1 MKLELQTISKKLS
14 PRLKA
19 YKPARADVENFAQN
33 LEFYLNHIDSK
44 ETEENLKTHFMGLLK
59 PTYQPSH
66 TIEQYGDID
75 FVIRTDLG
83 AVVNRHH
90 KRATDAFQLVCHP
103 LKSLPVKQA
112 LAIVILAP
120 EIRWVEVKQRLGM
133 VIARDQIAPVEVLE
147 HHPVKPLVR
156 GIQQW
161 PKLDEAETRCAGG
174 RNAKDGIDL
183 AAKAQTLQ
191 VQKPRR
197 TLEVGQMCGI
207 GLAQLLEPAARDDLK
222 PQHVHELRIVAL
234 QDAKEVDDL
243 AVAVV
248 HHLKARLPRPA
259 QKHAA
264 HADEGLNI
272 GAVGDAIDARRS
284 GSWRACFCHPASWR
298 RARRGARVSLCPWWI
313 PEYELARLRA

>member
-1 MKLELQTISKKLS
+1 
-14 PRLKA
+14 
-19 YKPARADVENFAQN
+19 
-33 LEFYLNHIDSK
+33 
-44 ETEENLKTHFMGLLK
+44 
-59 PTYQPSH
+59 
-66 TIEQYGDID
+66 
-75 FVIRTDLG
+75 
-83 AVVNRHH
+83 
-90 KRATDAFQLVCHP
+90 
-103 LKSLPVKQA
+103 
-112 LAIVILAP
+112 
-120 EIRWVEVKQRLGM
+120 M
-133 VIARDQIAPVEVLE
+133 VIARDQIAPIEVFE

-161 PKLDEAETRCAGG
+161 PKLGEAEARRAGG
-174 RNAKDGIDL
+174 GNAKDGIDL

-197 TLEVGQMCGI
+197 TLEVGQMGGI

-272 GAVGDAIDARRS
+272 GAVGDAIDARDQGLGELALAAQPAGDGCGGAHGCHCVHGGFQNMSRPAHGRES
-284 GSWRACFCHPASWR
+284 GDVSGVVR
-298 RARRGARVSLCPWWI
+298 RRGLLSKLGPRGVWCW
-313 PEYELARLRA
+313 

>member
-1 MKLELQTISKKLS
+1 ML
-14 PRLKA
+14 
-19 YKPARADVENFAQN
+19 VE
-33 LEFYLNHIDSK
+33 
-44 ETEENLKTHFMGLLK
+44 
-59 PTYQPSH
+59 
-66 TIEQYGDID
+66 
-75 FVIRTDLG
+75 
-83 AVVNRHH
+83 
-90 KRATDAFQLVCHP
+90 
-103 LKSLPVKQA
+103 
-112 LAIVILAP
+112 
-120 EIRWVEVKQRLGM
+120 
-133 VIARDQIAPVEVLE
+133 
-147 HHPVKPLVR
+147 
-156 GIQQW
+156 
-161 PKLDEAETRCAGG
+161 

-197 TLEVGQMCGI
+197 TLEVGQMGGI

-272 GAVGDAIDARRS
+272 GAVGDAIDARDQGLGELALAAQPAGDGCGGAHGCHCVHGGFQNMSCPAHGRES
-284 GSWRACFCHPASWR
+284 GDVSGVVR
-298 RARRGARVSLCPWWI
+298 RRGFCSSIGPRGVWCW
-313 PEYELARLRA
+313 